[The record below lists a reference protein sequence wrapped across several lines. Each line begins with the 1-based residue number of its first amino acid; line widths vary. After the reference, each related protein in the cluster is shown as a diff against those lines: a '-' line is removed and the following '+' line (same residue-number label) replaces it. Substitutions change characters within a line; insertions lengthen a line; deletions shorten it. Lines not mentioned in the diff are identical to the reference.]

1 MFFLT
6 DILSPPL
13 LLTTTL
19 SFSFHHFRLFP
30 SSPSPDLLF
39 STHPFILI
47 LHTLFPFF
55 SCPFLLSPIF
65 SSPFSS
71 PPALSSPHPTPF
83 SPTSHF
89 QPTLSFSSY
98 PLLLSPPS
106 WFLPTLL
113 LSLTLS
119 FSPHLLFSPPF
130 HYFPTLVFSTLSCFR
145 PCLFFSFHHLLLSQC
160 FHSSPT
166 LSFFTY
172 PFFYSQLIIFIPS
185 PSFSTRPNVISHYL
199 FLYPRSPLLPPSPPF
214 LPTHPLLS
222 TLSFSP
228 HPVSLFTSPHSL
240 PFSHSV
246 LDLSFSFHSLLLI
259 QCFYFVSLLVSVHPL
274 LFSPPSSFRS
284 PFITSPP
291 SFYLYTLIFS
301 SLPLPL
307 FRTRPS
313 FLTHSF
319 SLNPETSPSFP
330 TRVLPTP
337 PPLPSWLLFFSH
349 PLTRFWLS
357 VLRLSNATVLPT

>member
-1 MFFLT
+1 MISTHPLVISHLF
-6 DILSPPL
+6 ILSPP
-13 LLTTTL
+13 
-19 SFSFHHFRLFP
+19 S
-30 SSPSPDLLF
+30 
-39 STHPFILI
+39 
-47 LHTLFPFF
+47 
-55 SCPFLLSPIF
+55 
-65 SSPFSS
+65 
-71 PPALSSPHPTPF
+71 
-83 SPTSHF
+83 
-89 QPTLSFSSY
+89 
-98 PLLLSPPS
+98 
-106 WFLPTLL
+106 
-113 LSLTLS
+113 
-119 FSPHLLFSPPF
+119 

-185 PSFSTRPNVISHYL
+185 LSFSTRPNVISHYL

-274 LFSPPSSFRS
+274 VFSPLSSFRS

-307 FRTRPS
+307 FRPRPS
-313 FLTHSF
+313 FLTNSF

-337 PPLPSWLLFFSH
+337 PSLLTLVLFPSSHSLLTICLLSLKCNGTAH
-349 PLTRFWLS
+349 LKLS
-357 VLRLSNATVLPT
+357 VY